1 MCSSWAPVSTKPGKP
16 QHDDWESSMVC
27 GCTWYV
33 IRFLPRIAQFIFCVM
48 FLKNGAELCHKLWD
62 KPLQQMT
69 LPTWRPVALSI
80 QIYLIG
86 DAPSPDAR
94 PVVGPPRS
102 CCSVVL
108 WQLMYEEVFHH
119 VPSQIEQSAFRWFSV
134 FRPDQDYYTWRR
146 FTTIWIRI
154 SYYLWCLSIVVGGDI
169 IILYIYI
176 NQYIYTHIQ

>member
-1 MCSSWAPVSTKPGKP
+1 
-16 QHDDWESSMVC
+16 MVYH
-27 GCTWYV
+27 TS
-33 IRFLPRIAQFIFCVM
+33 LTRIAQFIFCVM

-108 WQLMYEEVFHH
+108 RKLMYKEVFHH
-119 VPSQIEQSAFRWFSV
+119 VPSQIEQSDFR
-134 FRPDQDYYTWRR
+134 
-146 FTTIWIRI
+146 
-154 SYYLWCLSIVVGGDI
+154 
-169 IILYIYI
+169 
-176 NQYIYTHIQ
+176 